1 MARALPKV
9 FGSEFHAQ
17 MPLMTFDG
25 TRWSAPVWQA
35 SDSLTLHP
43 AAHCLHYGSTIF
55 EGLKAFRH
63 RNDRVAIFRLD
74 RHIARMANSARSL
87 HLPVPDAQMLHEA
100 TVELVKRAMEDV
112 PERPGSLYLRPT
124 LIGVDPNVGKAGSPS
139 DSALLFVLA
148 SPVGDYFV
156 AGSPMK
162 LLVETEH
169 ARCAPHMGSI
179 KTGGNY
185 ASALHWQAKAKAEV
199 GANQVLF
206 CPHGDVQETGASN
219 FIIIHGNT
227 LITKRLTSEF
237 LHGVTRDSV
246 LQVARDRGLEV
257 QETDYTV
264 ADMRAWLQDGAEA
277 ALTGTAAV
285 ISPVT
290 SMIIDGEDI
299 ALASQQQALALR
311 QAVMD
316 IQYGDSADIHGWLTF
331 VN

>member
-1 MARALPKV
+1 MARAIPTV

-17 MPLMTFDG
+17 MPVMTYDG
-25 TRWSAPVWQA
+25 KAWSAPVWQA
-35 SDSLTLHP
+35 SNQLTLHP

-63 RNDRVAIFRLD
+63 ADNRIGIFRLD
-74 RHIARMANSARSL
+74 RHIARMMASARAL
-87 HLPVPDAQMLHEA
+87 HLPVPDSTLLHDA
-100 TVELVKRAMEDV
+100 IVELVKRAVDDT

-124 LIGVDPNVGKAGSPS
+124 LIGTEANVGKAGTPS
-139 DSALLFVLA
+139 EQALLYVLA

-185 ASALHWQAKAKAEV
+185 ASALHWQAKAKAEL

-206 CPHGDVQETGASN
+206 CPGGDVQETGASN
-219 FIIIHGNT
+219 FIVISGNT

-246 LQVARDRGLEV
+246 LQVARDRGMEV
-257 QETDYTV
+257 QERDFTV
-264 ADMRAWLQDGAEA
+264 AELQQWLANGAEA

-290 SMIIDGEDI
+290 SMVIAGKDI
-299 ALASQQQALALR
+299 TLASQQQALALR

-316 IQYGDSADIHGWLTF
+316 IQYGASADRHGWLTF